1 MRIVYPPQLDE
12 RKDDPL
18 VKSVIQLYELIN
30 LMGLDESN
38 IASKSLKGQQILLNN
53 NDKLQARNS
62 SGVAKDLVY
71 LDTTNYLALSQLAQ
85 KGDTTNSTGTDL
97 TLQMGWG
104 YIQGNGSDTQITK
117 AVTFPQAFSAA
128 PYVFPCMLG
137 EYSNAAAPTAV
148 SNFNLTHSSVIAR
161 FYVIDITTTGFNISY
176 RFDAAWAATIWKGF
190 TWLAIG
196 SV

>member
-62 SGVAKDLVY
+62 SGVATNLLY
-71 LDTTNYLALSQLAQ
+71 LDTTNYLALSQLARQ
-85 KGDTTNSTGTDL
+85 DITTNSTQTDVSP
-97 TLQMGWG
+97 QWGWS
-104 YIQGNGSDTQITK
+104 YIQGDGTADLTK
-117 AVTFPQAFSAA
+117 TVTFPQAFSAA
-128 PYVFPCMLG
+128 PVVIVQMLG
-137 EYSNAAAPTAV
+137 QKDTSAPT
-148 SNFNLTHSSVIAR
+148 VIGDIVDGLSMTVNRCFAR
-161 FYVIDITTTGFNISY
+161 SITTTNFVMKMNFSAAIASTRYMGFVWQ
-176 RFDAAWAATIWKGF
+176 A
-190 TWLAIG
+190 LG
-196 SV
+196 SI